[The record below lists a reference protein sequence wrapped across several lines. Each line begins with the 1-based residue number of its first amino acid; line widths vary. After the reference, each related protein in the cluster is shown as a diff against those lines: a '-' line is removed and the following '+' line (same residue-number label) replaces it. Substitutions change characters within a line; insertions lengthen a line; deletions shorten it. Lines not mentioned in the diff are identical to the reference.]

1 MFTPTIK
8 YKRVNGDNA
17 SKPTGE
23 TNETTCDRSLT
34 TGLID
39 HTDKSS
45 TKVTLLD
52 TDAPAPA
59 PPEPLPSKPSTTATT
74 TVAVQDITTPAVTAT
89 TTASTT
95 ATPATPAITFE
106 EKEDASITID
116 PNDDERILITLS
128 DGITQYTAD
137 RYCPHAGADLSY
149 LGQVDEDEYPPEIGP
164 ILLCTLHYWE
174 YALKRQGRG
183 ANGVATINACP
194 IGDSLD
200 CPAAKEA
207 LDW

>member
-8 YKRVNGDNA
+8 YKRVNDDKA
-17 SKPTGE
+17 TKPTGE
-23 TNETTCDRSLT
+23 TTETTSNGSLT
-34 TGLID
+34 TGPTD
-39 HTDKSS
+39 HTDKSFIKIS
-45 TKVTLLD
+45 LRDTKV
-52 TDAPAPA
+52 PVPSHS
-59 PPEPLPSKPSTTATT
+59 EPCSTTPSTATEPSTAAQ
-74 TVAVQDITTPAVTAT
+74 VVTAPT
-89 TTASTT
+89 STV
-95 ATPATPAITFE
+95 PAITFE
-106 EKEDASITID
+106 EKEDASITVD

-149 LGQVDEDEYPPEIGP
+149 LGKVDEDEYPPEIGP

-174 YALKRQGRG
+174 YALKRQGHG

-194 IGDSLD
+194 VGDSLD
-200 CPAAKEA
+200 CPAKEA

>member
-23 TNETTCDRSLT
+23 TNETTYNRSLT
-34 TGLID
+34 TGLND

-45 TKVTLLD
+45 NKVTLLD
-52 TDAPAPA
+52 TNAPAPA
-59 PPEPLPSKPSTTATT
+59 PPGPLPTTPSTTTT
-74 TVAVQDITTPAVTAT
+74 TTAAPEIITTPAVTAT
-89 TTASTT
+89 TTTT
-95 ATPATPAITFE
+95 TTATPAITFE

-194 IGDSLD
+194 KGDSLD